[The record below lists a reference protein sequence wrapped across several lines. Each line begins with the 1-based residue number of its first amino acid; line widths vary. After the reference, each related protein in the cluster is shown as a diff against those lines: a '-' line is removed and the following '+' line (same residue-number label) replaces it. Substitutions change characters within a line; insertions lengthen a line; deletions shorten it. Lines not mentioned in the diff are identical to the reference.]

1 MKAVRLPKKPDSVV
15 NALRDAILSGEI
27 ECGAE
32 LTQTELA
39 ESLGVSR
46 MPVRE
51 ALLALE
57 YQGLAERLSNQH
69 LRVAEIDRSFFED
82 AFALGA
88 ELERRIIESRR
99 SDFRELA
106 EEMDF
111 HRTAY
116 RLTENRFLSRILE
129 TVAETYIAYAVR
141 CPGYDTEAGLSDL
154 QRVCVGND
162 TKTVLKAYF
171 DRLTDVIMEARK
183 K

>member
-1 MKAVRLPKKPDSVV
+1 MKAVKLPKKPDSVV

-32 LTQTELA
+32 LTQMELA

-51 ALLALE
+51 ALLILE

-88 ELERRIIESRR
+88 ELERRVIEAHD
-99 SDFRELA
+99 SDFPRFS

-116 RLTENRFLSRILE
+116 RLTENRFLNRILK

-141 CPGYDTEAGLSDL
+141 CPGYDTETGLSDL
-154 QRVCVGND
+154 QRVCDGD
-162 TKTVLKAYF
+162 GAETERDKA
-171 DRLTDVIMEARK
+171 
-183 K
+183 

>member
-15 NALRDAILSGEI
+15 NALRDAILSGEM

-46 MPVRE
+46 MPIRE
-51 ALLALE
+51 ALLILE
-57 YQGLAERLSNQH
+57 YQGLAERLPNQH
-69 LRVAEIDRSFFED
+69 LRVAEIDRSFFEN

-88 ELERRIIESRR
+88 ELEHRVIETHH
-99 SDFRELA
+99 SDFPRFS

-129 TVAETYIAYAVR
+129 TLTETYIDYAVR
-141 CPGYDTEAGLSDL
+141 CSGYDAEAGLSDL
-154 QRVCVGND
+154 RRVCAGEGAE
-162 TKTVLKAYF
+162 TVLKAYF

>member
-1 MKAVRLPKKPDSVV
+1 MKAVKLPKKPDSVV
-15 NALRDAILSGEI
+15 KALRDAILSGEI

-51 ALLALE
+51 ALQILE
-57 YQGLAERLSNQH
+57 YQGLAQRLSNQH

-88 ELERRIIESRR
+88 ELERRVVEAHD
-99 SDFRELA
+99 SDFREPT

-129 TVAETYIAYAVR
+129 TVTETYIAYAVG

-154 QRVCVGND
+154 RRVCDRDNAE
-162 TKTVLKAYF
+162 TVLKAYF
-171 DRLTDVIMEARK
+171 DRLTDAIMEARK

>member
-32 LTQTELA
+32 LTQTGLA

>member
-15 NALRDAILSGEI
+15 NALRDAILSGQI

-51 ALLALE
+51 ALLILE

-69 LRVAEIDRSFFED
+69 IRVAEMDRSFFEN

-88 ELERRIIESRR
+88 ELERRAIESRR
-99 SDFRELA
+99 PDFRNFPEEL
-106 EEMDF
+106 EF
-111 HRTAY
+111 HRTLC

-129 TVAETYIAYAVR
+129 TVTESYIAYAVG

-154 QRVCVGND
+154 QRVCSGD
-162 TKTVLKAYF
+162 DAETVLKAYF
-171 DRLTDVIMEARK
+171 NRLTDAIMEVREK
-183 K
+183 

>member
-1 MKAVRLPKKPDSVV
+1 MKAVKLPKKPDSVV

-51 ALLALE
+51 ALLILE

-129 TVAETYIAYAVR
+129 TVTETYIAYAVR

-154 QRVCVGND
+154 KRVCEGD
-162 TKTVLKAYF
+162 GAEIALKAYF
-171 DRLTDVIMEARK
+171 NKLTDIIMEARK

>member
-1 MKAVRLPKKPDSVV
+1 MKAVRFSKKPDSVV

-46 MPVRE
+46 MPIRE
-51 ALLALE
+51 ALLILE

-88 ELERRIIESRR
+88 ELERRVIEAHD
-99 SDFRELA
+99 SDFPPFS

-171 DRLTDVIMEARK
+171 DRLTDVVMEARK